1 MCSGRAPSPTE
12 NGLIFFNSSVTL
24 IVFGD
29 SQERNAS
36 TIVVPEQHY
45 FGKSNRESKIKA
57 TIYRDGNIK
66 DTLLTFDFA
75 CDYSCVLALTFV
87 LKRKKKK

>member
-29 SQERNAS
+29 SQEHNAS
-36 TIVVPEQHY
+36 NIVVPAQHY
-45 FGKSNRESKIKA
+45 FSKSNREGKIKA
-57 TIYRDGNIK
+57 TIYPDGNIK
-66 DTLLTFDFA
+66 DALLTFDFA
-75 CDYSCVLALTFV
+75 CVTCLHWVLL
-87 LKRKKKK
+87 